1 METKDF
7 VQQLNYPT
15 RKIDGNFI
23 LDNKVSD
30 VQAYI
35 DEAELNRQICSE
47 ERTHIINSNREKTEK
62 LLAYLLDEVGVD
74 QWKIFKKKK
83 RGRGWSATTI
93 RGDMYAHYR
102 KVFEDVEQY
111 VPRPLPKIADYG
123 TSNCQYELAYNNTTL
138 TVRFSAPHTL
148 QDIFDKSIQEI
159 KRYEYAVAKENKH
172 LIVAKEYL
180 DKKGEDYSELIT
192 AKDII
197 ELAEEM
203 SKEEYRE
210 SVFAGGETIT
220 VQHSDGDDCEWDGG
234 HRCECSFNRYYLE
247 IEGNMIDGYY
257 SWGQWC

>member
-1 METKDF
+1 MKIQDF
-7 VQQLNYPT
+7 VRQLNYPT
-15 RKIDGNFI
+15 RKIDGNFV
-23 LDNKVSD
+23 LNNKVSD

-35 DEAELNRQICSE
+35 DEAELNRQIASE
-47 ERTHIINSNREKTEK
+47 ERTHIVNSNREKTEK
-62 LLAYLLDEVGVD
+62 LISYLLEDVGID

-111 VPRPLPKIADYG
+111 APRPLPKIADYG
-123 TSNCQYELAYNNTTL
+123 ASNCQYELTYNNTAL
-138 TVRFSAPHTL
+138 TIRFSAPHTL
-148 QDIFDKSIQEI
+148 QDIFDKSVQEI
-159 KRYEYAVAKENKH
+159 KRYEDSVAKENKH

-180 DKKGEDYSELIT
+180 DKKGEDSSELIT

-197 ELAEEM
+197 NLAEDL

-210 SVFAGGETIT
+210 SVLNGEEIP
-220 VQHSDGDDCEWDGG
+220 VNHSDGDDCTWDGLSN
-234 HRCECSFNRYYLE
+234 RCECGFNRYYLE